1 MESILKHMKSHPDD
15 YLRGHTGSD
24 LLHDHLNWVQ
34 NKTGEYNKMWM
45 ANQPYGF
52 AAYVRKAFEQK
63 KTINKNAVT
72 NFFVNK
78 DKARLEKNVIA
89 EVARLRR

>member
-34 NKTGEYNKMWM
+34 NKT
-45 ANQPYGF
+45 
-52 AAYVRKAFEQK
+52 
-63 KTINKNAVT
+63 INKNAVT
-72 NFFVNK
+72 NFFTNE